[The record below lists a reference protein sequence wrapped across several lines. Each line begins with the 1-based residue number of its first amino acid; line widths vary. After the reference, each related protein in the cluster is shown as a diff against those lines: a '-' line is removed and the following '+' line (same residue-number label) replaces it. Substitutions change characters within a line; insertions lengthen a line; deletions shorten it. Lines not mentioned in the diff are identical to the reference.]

1 MPVAR
6 GTVDRQ
12 AGDQGEGAV
21 LLGGAAAE
29 RVGRQRAEDRLK
41 HLCIAAPVP
50 ALEMLERDLGR
61 WLPARVQAQAAHSL
75 GNGGVD
81 AVQHSGGGDAGIP
94 VTDDALLDEQLEA
107 TGAALKAI
115 R

>member
-1 MPVAR
+1 MAAGPVTRERAPSYSVAR
-6 GTVDRQ
+6 RRK
-12 AGDQGEGAV
+12 
-21 LLGGAAAE
+21 GG
-29 RVGRQRAEDRLK
+29 RRRAEDRLK
-41 HLCIAAPVP
+41 HPCIAAPVP
-50 ALEMLERDLGR
+50 ALETLERDLGR